1 MSRISF
7 DSRYKF
13 IVSIGLLL
21 LVAPF
26 FIIYILSEISDSVL
40 ITNNAVNEYSKKSI
54 EIMEMKQDA
63 YLKILNSNLFY
74 VLLIIIFLLGI
85 IFIFLGLHQWKK
97 VQNQELHKL
106 ELENEHFELEN
117 EGLKQQFGLTEKE
130 QIAKAEKEISQ
141 EGKVL
146 GNDNIGITSKE
157 YFHIEQLVAKK
168 IIEKLA
174 LTHDVVNG
182 FKLGDME
189 YDVVARGKGFLEK
202 DYIFEIKY
210 LKSTVNQRWYN
221 QLIEILRKQTQNYCE
236 MTNRSPNRQ
245 VIIVTED
252 SNYNQVKDFIIK
264 QDKINNLN
272 IMVVEKR
279 NL

>member
-63 YLKILNSNLFY
+63 YLNILNSNLFY

-85 IFIFLGLHQWKK
+85 ILIFSGLHQWKN
-97 VQNQELHKL
+97 VQNQDLHKL

-117 EGLKQQFGLTEKE
+117 EGLKLQFGLTEKE

-141 EGKVL
+141 EGKIL
-146 GNDNIGITSKE
+146 GKDNIGVTSKE

-168 IIEKLA
+168 IIEKFA

-182 FKLGDME
+182 FKLGDIE

-202 DYIFEIKY
+202 TIF
-210 LKSTVNQRWYN
+210 LK
-221 QLIEILRKQTQNYCE
+221 
-236 MTNRSPNRQ
+236 
-245 VIIVTED
+245 
-252 SNYNQVKDFIIK
+252 
-264 QDKINNLN
+264 
-272 IMVVEKR
+272 
-279 NL
+279 